1 MITKVTVLSQTD
13 FDAYMEAAQEAA
25 EGPVDGAVVFASNGC
40 AGCHQVQE
48 GAVGG
53 LGPSLWG
60 LAGREESLNTGE
72 KVLADDNY
80 LRESIENPMAKIVA
94 GYDPIM
100 PSFAGRL
107 SEEELTALIVYMK
120 QLGPN
125 AGGAQ

>member
-1 MITKVTVLSQTD
+1 M
-13 FDAYMEAAQEAA
+13 AAQAA
-25 EGPVDGAVVFASNGC
+25 TKSKKVPPVVSDHPSGASQDVKKA
-40 AGCHQVQE
+40 
-48 GAVGG
+48 
-53 LGPSLWG
+53 
-60 LAGREESLNTGE
+60 LNTGE

-100 PSFAGRL
+100 PSFAACL

>member
-1 MITKVTVLSQTD
+1 MVP
-13 FDAYMEAAQEAA
+13 
-25 EGPVDGAVVFASNGC
+25 GPP
-40 AGCHQVQE
+40 
-48 GAVGG
+48 
-53 LGPSLWG
+53 LGP
-60 LAGREESLNTGE
+60 AGREEALNTGE
-72 KVLADDNY
+72 KAVDDNY

-94 GYDPIM
+94 GYPIM

>member
-1 MITKVTVLSQTD
+1 
-13 FDAYMEAAQEAA
+13 
-25 EGPVDGAVVFASNGC
+25 
-40 AGCHQVQE
+40 
-48 GAVGG
+48 
-53 LGPSLWG
+53 
-60 LAGREESLNTGE
+60 
-72 KVLADDNY
+72 
-80 LRESIENPMAKIVA
+80 MAKIVA